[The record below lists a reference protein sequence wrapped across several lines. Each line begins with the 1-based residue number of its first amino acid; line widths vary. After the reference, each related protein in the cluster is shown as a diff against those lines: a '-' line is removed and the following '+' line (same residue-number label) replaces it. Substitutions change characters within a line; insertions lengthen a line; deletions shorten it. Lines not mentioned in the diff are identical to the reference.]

1 MELIESKKVNF
12 GMASLNQRKPM
23 FHFYNPWKHQKTKG
37 GIESSTEISGG
48 LEMEYSTKVD

>member
-1 MELIESKKVNF
+1 MELIESKKMNF